1 MTSPP
6 GRRILALAVPALGAL
21 IAEPLFLLADTAIIG
36 NLGTAELAGAAAG
49 TSVVQTAVGVMV
61 FLAYATTP
69 AVARLYGAGKVRSAL
84 EVGRDGIYVAAAIGV
99 ALAAVMWGTAGLLAR
114 ALGTD
119 GSSHGFA
126 VNYIQWS
133 APGIPA
139 MLIILAATGVLR
151 GFQDTR
157 TPLVVSAA
165 AAALNVGLNFA
176 LVYGAGL
183 SVTGAAIGTS
193 IAQWTALA
201 AYLAIILPRMH
212 REGIDL
218 RPSVAGMRGTTRVGS
233 WLFLRTIALRAS
245 LLVTVWV
252 AARAGDTTLAAHQIV
267 FTLFSFLAFALDALA
282 IAAQA
287 MVGHAR
293 GSGEDTSAMIR
304 TLIRWALG
312 YGVLIGGTL
321 AALSQVMPIPFTP
334 DPNVRELVSSALLV
348 LAAFQIVA
356 GLVFVLD
363 GIMIG
368 QEDMAFLALT
378 CTVTFAVY
386 TPLVLWLSQRPG
398 TALVW
403 IWLAFGVGFLGPRAA
418 LQSWRIS
425 HRSAR

>member
-1 MTSPP
+1 M
-6 GRRILALAVPALGAL
+6 I
-21 IAEPLFLLADTAIIG
+21 
-36 NLGTAELAGAAAG
+36 
-49 TSVVQTAVGVMV
+49 

-69 AVARLYGAGKVRSAL
+69 AVARLYGAGKTKAAL
-84 EVGRDGIYVAAAIGV
+84 EVGRDGLYVAAALGI
-99 ALAAVMWGTAGLLAR
+99 ALGAAMWASAPLLAR
-114 ALGTD
+114 ALGTT
-119 GSSHGFA
+119 GAAHGFA
-126 VNYIQWS
+126 VDYIQWS
-133 APGIPA
+133 SPGIPA
-139 MLIILAATGVLR
+139 MMMILAATGILR

-165 AAALNVGLNFA
+165 MAGFNVLLNFA

-183 SVTGAAIGTS
+183 SVAGAALGTS
-193 IAQWTALA
+193 IAQWSGLA
-201 AYLAIILPRMH
+201 AYLWIILPRMS
-212 REGIDL
+212 RAEITL
-218 RPSVAGMRGTTRVGS
+218 RPSGSGMRQTTRVGS

-245 LLVTVWV
+245 LLITVWV
-252 AARAGDTTLAAHQIV
+252 AARDGELTLAAHQIV

-293 GSGEDTSAMIR
+293 GAGADTRVLIR
-304 TLIRWALG
+304 TLIRWAIG
-312 YGVLIGGTL
+312 FGLIVGL
-321 AALSQVMPIPFTP
+321 VIAALSPVIAMPFTP
-334 DPNVRELVSSALLV
+334 DPAVRELVASAALV

-386 TPLVLWLSQRPG
+386 APLLLALTLLPG
-398 TALVW
+398 TTLVW

-418 LQSWRIS
+418 LQSWRI
-425 HRSAR
+425 RRVRDAI